1 MEEYFKKADEIGLEK
16 HLDEVAE
23 QKHLEKLISKVP
35 GIKQFSK
42 WFNEISLTEFE
53 ILWKNRKVKNKISA
67 LIRHPGGL
75 HEWLMCSRA
84 NTFKKWGVTMEEI
97 KLLRTKIEDVIFKN
111 PPGYHGG
118 PGSTKAHNEI
128 LDLIDR
134 SNSYDEFKIK
144 LIKWS
149 ENRLEGGSSS
159 LPKGL

>member
-1 MEEYFKKADEIGLEK
+1 
-16 HLDEVAE
+16 
-23 QKHLEKLISKVP
+23 
-35 GIKQFSK
+35 
-42 WFNEISLTEFE
+42 
-53 ILWKNRKVKNKISA
+53 
-67 LIRHPGGL
+67 
-75 HEWLMCSRA
+75 
-84 NTFKKWGVTMEEI
+84 MEEI